1 MRVWAFSNSD
11 KLFRKIGRPGLKY
24 TEDHHHKVR
33 CFHYRQGKMNA
44 KQAKNSN
51 IHGEYQLQETGK
63 QTVAEQNIDKSGSV
77 ASFCADETIFLGG
90 ESCFL
95 DVDSLVPISALKK
108 GTCRRSKS
116 YPPVVRTAPSFH
128 HERLLPRRP
137 RLNRERQSA
146 WPQNGKSPRYKGRPQ
161 RSLGKSLSVE
171 PSKMSV
177 ARRRHFEQKV
187 LSTHPVHKLPP
198 LAERRPV
205 ASCTG
210 KNSDERH
217 FQKGEGEAVI
227 SISDVGQISRR
238 KNIFLPPDLSPL
250 EVPQASLAEQEEFQN
265 WKRKV
270 LEGTVKNCRTVK
282 SINCVKT
289 SSNQSKMAE
298 NQSKTSKNNSRIPH
312 EAGVT
317 QQFFSKSKASS
328 DVNTAQE
335 ATINTKGFPIA
346 EKSQEITTQSSRP
359 PFPDSS
365 LSPTMDLKEKTRALL
380 LGSMFEVKQ
389 ERKVIKTYSEEDC
402 TSNTS
407 EFPRR
412 SEIPDIEI
420 ADKTVENDSFP
431 WKTENN
437 SKSFHLKYAKKY
449 QNEALDRF
457 HEGKYQ
463 PALESQSNVHSEQE
477 LNRKSRADLL
487 LVKKLN
493 KRRLLFRLARQ
504 GRHVETEPIVDRL
517 SNHFV
522 NTNNATKDDGTRKGI
537 AMTESGIQ
545 VNQTTLDL
553 PFDGQKNTIS
563 FSQKEKNSCVDVE
576 NDNPS
581 DEQVCNVVDGSVVK
595 EGPKKEETVTQK
607 QNSCKETEY
616 GRLGEEHSY
625 VHRLAIKKKE
635 KEKEEKHQ
643 DDSCLTYQSLQYK
656 KSHVDLA
663 LVETNVEG
671 GSLVCKYEACA
682 SSKEL
687 EKPNQV
693 NPHSFMTPNRKN
705 GTCSEPAQVNTFQE
719 KGSYHTPSDR
729 SGNTENDIV
738 QFQNYYS
745 VIRGRRE
752 GQCIGTVSGEKLRF
766 LRVVRKRF

>member
-1 MRVWAFSNSD
+1 
-11 KLFRKIGRPGLKY
+11 
-24 TEDHHHKVR
+24 
-33 CFHYRQGKMNA
+33 MNTKPA
-44 KQAKNSN
+44 KKFN
-51 IHGEYQLQETGK
+51 IHGEYHDRVK
-63 QTVAEQNIDKSGSV
+63 QSVAEQNIDKAGSV
-77 ASFCADETIFLGG
+77 ASFCARETIFLGG

-108 GTCRRSKS
+108 ETCRRIKS
-116 YPPVVRTAPSFH
+116 YPPVVRTAPSYH

-146 WPQNGKSPRYKGRPQ
+146 LPQNGKSLRYKGRPQ

-177 ARRRHFEQKV
+177 ARRRHFEQEG
-187 LSTHPVHKLPP
+187 LSTRPVHKLPP
-198 LAERRPV
+198 LAEKI
-205 ASCTG
+205 T
-210 KNSDERH
+210 
-217 FQKGEGEAVI
+217 
-227 SISDVGQISRR
+227 RR
-238 KNIFLPPDLSPL
+238 KNIFHPANLSPL
-250 EVPQASLAEQEEFQN
+250 QVPQASVAKQEEFQN

-289 SSNQSKMAE
+289 SSNQSKMTE

-317 QQFFSKSKASS
+317 QQSFSKSKASS

-346 EKSQEITTQSSRP
+346 EKSREITTQSSRP
-359 PFPDSS
+359 PFPDTS
-365 LSPTMDLKEKTRALL
+365 LSPTMDLKEKTRAVL
-380 LGSMFEVKQ
+380 LGSMSKVKQ
-389 ERKVIKTYSEEDC
+389 ERKVIQTYSEEDC

-420 ADKTVENDSFP
+420 SDKTVGNDSFP

-449 QNEALDRF
+449 QSEALDRF

-463 PALESQSNVHSEQE
+463 PELESQSNVHSEQE
-477 LNRKSRADLL
+477 LNGKSRADLL

-504 GRHVETEPIVDRL
+504 ERNIETEPIVDRL

-522 NTNNATKDDGTRKGI
+522 NTNNATKDDGARKVI
-537 AMTESGIQ
+537 AMSESAGIQ
-545 VNQTTLDL
+545 INQTTLDL

-581 DEQVCNVVDGSVVK
+581 DEQVCNMVDGSVVK
-595 EGPKKEETVTQK
+595 EGPKKEETVTHK
-607 QNSCKETEY
+607 QNSCKETKY
-616 GRLGEEHSY
+616 VRLGEEHSC
-625 VHRLAIKKKE
+625 VHRLSIKKKE
-635 KEKEEKHQ
+635 NEKEEKYQ

-656 KSHVDLA
+656 NSKIDLA
-663 LVETNVEG
+663 LVDTNGEEG
-671 GSLVCKYEACA
+671 SPVCKYEACA
-682 SSKEL
+682 ASKEL
-687 EKPNQV
+687 EKPSQV
-693 NPHSFMTPNRKN
+693 NSHSFMTPNRKN
-705 GTCSEPAQVNTFQE
+705 GTCSEPVHMNTFQE

-729 SGNTENDIV
+729 SGRTANDIG
-738 QFQNYYS
+738 QFQDCYS

-752 GQCIGTVSGEKLRF
+752 GQCIKTVSEQKLRF
-766 LRVVRKRF
+766 LRVMQKRL

>member
-1 MRVWAFSNSD
+1 
-11 KLFRKIGRPGLKY
+11 
-24 TEDHHHKVR
+24 
-33 CFHYRQGKMNA
+33 MNTKPA
-44 KQAKNSN
+44 KKFN
-51 IHGEYQLQETGK
+51 IHGEYHDRVK
-63 QTVAEQNIDKSGSV
+63 QSVAEQNIDQSGSV
-77 ASFCADETIFLGG
+77 ASFCAKETIFLGG

-108 GTCRRSKS
+108 ETCRRIKS
-116 YPPVVRTAPSFH
+116 YPPVVRTAPSYR

-146 WPQNGKSPRYKGRPQ
+146 LPQNGKSLRYKGRPQ

-177 ARRRHFEQKV
+177 ARRRHFEQEG
-187 LSTHPVHKLPP
+187 LSTHPIHKLPP

-205 ASCTG
+205 ASCSG
-210 KNSDERH
+210 KNSDEWL

-227 SISDVGQISRR
+227 SISDVRQIIRR
-238 KNIFLPPDLSPL
+238 KNVFLPADLSPL
-250 EVPQASLAEQEEFQN
+250 QVPQAGVAKQEEFQN

-270 LEGTVKNCRTVK
+270 LEGTVKHCRTVK
-282 SINCVKT
+282 SINCVKK
-289 SSNQSKMAE
+289 SSNQSKMTE
-298 NQSKTSKNNSRIPH
+298 NQSKTSKNSSRIPH

-317 QQFFSKSKASS
+317 QQFFAKSKAPS

-335 ATINTKGFPIA
+335 ATIKTKGIPIA
-346 EKSQEITTQSSRP
+346 EKAQEITTQSSRP
-359 PFPDSS
+359 PFPDTS
-365 LSPTMDLKEKTRALL
+365 LSSTMDLKEKTRAVL
-380 LGSMFEVKQ
+380 LGNMSEVKQ
-389 ERKVIKTYSEEDC
+389 KGKVLQGYSEEDC

-420 ADKTVENDSFP
+420 ADETVGNDSFP

-437 SKSFHLKYAKKY
+437 SKSCHLKHAKKY
-449 QNEALDRF
+449 QIEELDRF

-463 PALESQSNVHSEQE
+463 QELESQSNVHSEQE
-477 LNRKSRADLL
+477 LNGKSRADLL

-504 GRHVETEPIVDRL
+504 RRHVETEPIVDRL

-522 NTNNATKDDGTRKGI
+522 NTNNSTKDDETRKVI
-537 AMTESGIQ
+537 AMSESGIQ
-545 VNQTTLDL
+545 INQTTIDL
-553 PFDGQKNTIS
+553 PFDGQKNTVS
-563 FSQKEKNSCVDVE
+563 FTQKEKNSCVDVE

-616 GRLGEEHSY
+616 GRRGEEHSCM
-625 VHRLAIKKKE
+625 HRLSIKKKE
-635 KEKEEKHQ
+635 NEKEEKHQ

-656 KSHVDLA
+656 NSKVDLA
-663 LVETNVEG
+663 LVDTSGKEG
-671 GSLVCKYEACA
+671 SPVCKYEACA
-682 SSKEL
+682 ASKEP
-687 EKPNQV
+687 EKPSQV

-705 GTCSEPAQVNTFQE
+705 GTCSEPVHVNTFQE

-729 SGNTENDIV
+729 SGRTANDIG
-738 QFQNYYS
+738 QFQNYCS

-752 GQCIGTVSGEKLRF
+752 GQCIKTVSEEKLRF
-766 LRVVRKRF
+766 LRVIQKRL

>member
-1 MRVWAFSNSD
+1 
-11 KLFRKIGRPGLKY
+11 
-24 TEDHHHKVR
+24 
-33 CFHYRQGKMNA
+33 MNTKPA
-44 KQAKNSN
+44 IENSN
-51 IHGEYQLQETGK
+51 MHGEYQLQERGK
-63 QTVAEQNIDKSGSV
+63 QTITEQDIDKSGSV
-77 ASFCADETIFLGG
+77 ASFCAEETIFLGG

-108 GTCRRSKS
+108 GTCRRSTS
-116 YPPVVRTAPSFH
+116 YPPVVRTAPSYH

-137 RLNRERQSA
+137 RLNSECQNA

-171 PSKMSV
+171 PSKMFV
-177 ARRRHFEQKV
+177 ARRRHFEQKG

-210 KNSDERH
+210 EKSDERL
-217 FQKGEGEAVI
+217 FQKGEGKAVI
-227 SISDVGQISRR
+227 SISDVRQITRR
-238 KNIFLPPDLSPL
+238 KNIFLPANLSPL
-250 EVPQASLAEQEEFQN
+250 QVPQASLAEQEEFQH

-282 SINCVKT
+282 SINYVKT
-289 SSNQSKMAE
+289 SSNQSKMTE

-312 EAGVT
+312 EGGVT
-317 QQFFSKSKASS
+317 QQFFATSKAST
-328 DVNTAQE
+328 DVNKAQE
-335 ATINTKGFPIA
+335 ATINTKGIPIA
-346 EKSQEITTQSSRP
+346 EKAQEITIQSSRP
-359 PFPDSS
+359 PFPETS
-365 LSPTMDLKEKTRALL
+365 LSPTMDLKEKTRAVL

-412 SEIPDIEI
+412 SEILDIEI

-437 SKSFHLKYAKKY
+437 SKSFHLKYAKKN
-449 QNEALDRF
+449 QNEALDGF

-463 PALESQSNVHSEQE
+463 PEVESQSNVHSEQE
-477 LNRKSRADLL
+477 LNGKSRADLL

-504 GRHVETEPIVDRL
+504 GRHVETEPIVERL

-522 NTNNATKDDGTRKGI
+522 NTNNATKGDEASKVI
-537 AMTESGIQ
+537 AMSESGIQ
-545 VNQTTLDL
+545 NNQTTLDS
-553 PFDGQKNTIS
+553 PFDQQKKTIS
-563 FSQKEKNSCVDVE
+563 FSQKGKNSCVDVE

-581 DEQVCNVVDGSVVK
+581 DEQVYNVVDGSVVLG
-595 EGPKKEETVTQK
+595 GPQKEETVTQK

-616 GRLGEEHSY
+616 VGLGGEHSCE
-625 VHRLAIKKKE
+625 HRLYVKKKE
-635 KEKEEKHQ
+635 NEKEENHQ

-663 LVETNVEG
+663 LVETNVEE
-671 GSLVCKYEACA
+671 GSLVCKYDACA

-687 EKPNQV
+687 EKPNQI
-693 NPHSFMTPNRKN
+693 NPNSFMTPNRKN

-729 SGNTENDIV
+729 SGNTKNDIV

>member
-1 MRVWAFSNSD
+1 MSTKPA
-11 KLFRKIGRPGLKY
+11 I
-24 TEDHHHKVR
+24 E
-33 CFHYRQGKMNA
+33 
-44 KQAKNSN
+44 NSN
-51 IHGEYQLQETGK
+51 MHGEYQLQERGK
-63 QTVAEQNIDKSGSV
+63 QTFAEQNIDKAGSV
-77 ASFCADETIFLGG
+77 ASFCAEETIFLGG

-116 YPPVVRTAPSFH
+116 YPPVVRTAPSYH

-146 WPQNGKSPRYKGRPQ
+146 LPQNGKSLRYKGRPQ

-171 PSKMSV
+171 PSKLSV
-177 ARRRHFEQKV
+177 ARRRHFEQEG
-187 LSTHPVHKLPP
+187 LSTCPVHKLPP
-198 LAERRPV
+198 LAEKI
-205 ASCTG
+205 T
-210 KNSDERH
+210 
-217 FQKGEGEAVI
+217 
-227 SISDVGQISRR
+227 RR
-238 KNIFLPPDLSPL
+238 KNIFLPANVSPL
-250 EVPQASLAEQEEFQN
+250 QVPQASLTEQEEFQN
-265 WKRKV
+265 WKREF
-270 LEGTVKNCRTVK
+270 LEGTVKNCRKVN
-282 SINCVKT
+282 SMNCVKT
-289 SSNQSKMAE
+289 SSNQSKMPE

-312 EAGVT
+312 ETGVT
-317 QQFFSKSKASS
+317 KQFFSKSKASS

-359 PFPDSS
+359 PFPDTS
-365 LSPTMDLKEKTRALL
+365 LSPTMDLKEKTRAVL
-380 LGSMFEVKQ
+380 LGSMSEGKQ
-389 ERKVIKTYSEEDC
+389 ERKVIQTYSEEDC

-420 ADKTVENDSFP
+420 ADKTVGNDSFP

-449 QNEALDRF
+449 QSEALDRF

-463 PALESQSNVHSEQE
+463 PELESQSNVHSEQE
-477 LNRKSRADLL
+477 LNGKSRADLL

-504 GRHVETEPIVDRL
+504 ERHVESEPIVARL

-522 NTNNATKDDGTRKGI
+522 NTNTSTKGDEASKVI
-537 AMTESGIQ
+537 AMSESGIQ
-545 VNQTTLDL
+545 NNQTTLDS
-553 PFDGQKNTIS
+553 PFDQQKKTIS
-563 FSQKEKNSCVDVE
+563 FSQKGKNSCVDVE

-581 DEQVCNVVDGSVVK
+581 DEQVYNVVDGSVVLG
-595 EGPKKEETVTQK
+595 GPQKEETVTQK

-616 GRLGEEHSY
+616 VGLGGEHSCERRLY
-625 VHRLAIKKKE
+625 VKKKE
-635 KEKEEKHQ
+635 NEKEENHQ

-663 LVETNVEG
+663 LVETNVEE
-671 GSLVCKYEACA
+671 GSLVCKYDTCA

-687 EKPNQV
+687 EKPNQI

>member
-1 MRVWAFSNSD
+1 
-11 KLFRKIGRPGLKY
+11 
-24 TEDHHHKVR
+24 
-33 CFHYRQGKMNA
+33 MNTKPA
-44 KQAKNSN
+44 KKFN
-51 IHGEYQLQETGK
+51 IHGEYDDRVK
-63 QTVAEQNIDKSGSV
+63 QSVAEQNIDKAGSV
-77 ASFCADETIFLGG
+77 ASFCATESIFLGG

-95 DVDSLVPISALKK
+95 DVDSLVPISPIKK
-108 GTCRRSKS
+108 ETCRRIKS
-116 YPPVVRTAPSFH
+116 HPPVVRTAPSYH

-146 WPQNGKSPRYKGRPQ
+146 LPQNGKSLRYKGRPQ
-161 RSLGKSLSVE
+161 RCLGKSLSVE

-177 ARRRHFEQKV
+177 ARRRHFEQEG
-187 LSTHPVHKLPP
+187 LSTRPVHKLPP
-198 LAERRPV
+198 LAEII
-205 ASCTG
+205 T
-210 KNSDERH
+210 
-217 FQKGEGEAVI
+217 
-227 SISDVGQISRR
+227 RR
-238 KNIFLPPDLSPL
+238 KNIFHPANLSPL
-250 EVPQASLAEQEEFQN
+250 QVPQASLAEQEEFQN
-265 WKRKV
+265 WKRKF

-282 SINCVKT
+282 SINCVKK
-289 SSNQSKMAE
+289 SSNQSKMTE

-317 QQFFSKSKASS
+317 QQFFAKSKASS

-359 PFPDSS
+359 PFPDTS
-365 LSPTMDLKEKTRALL
+365 LSPTTDLKEKTRAVL
-380 LGSMFEVKQ
+380 LGSMSKVKQ
-389 ERKVIKTYSEEDC
+389 ERKVIQTYSEEDC

-420 ADKTVENDSFP
+420 ADKTVGNDSFP

-449 QNEALDRF
+449 QSEALDRF

-463 PALESQSNVHSEQE
+463 PELESQSNVHSEQE
-477 LNRKSRADLL
+477 LNGKSRADLL

-504 GRHVETEPIVDRL
+504 ERNIETEPIVDRL

-522 NTNNATKDDGTRKGI
+522 NTNNATKDDGARKGI
-537 AMTESGIQ
+537 AMSESGIQ
-545 VNQTTLDL
+545 INQTTLDL

-581 DEQVCNVVDGSVVK
+581 DEQVCNMVDGSVVK
-595 EGPKKEETVTQK
+595 EGPKKEETVTHK
-607 QNSCKETEY
+607 QNSCKETKY
-616 GRLGEEHSY
+616 VRLAEEHSC
-625 VHRLAIKKKE
+625 VHRLSIKKKE
-635 KEKEEKHQ
+635 NEKEEKHQ

-656 KSHVDLA
+656 NSKVDLA
-663 LVETNVEG
+663 LVDTNGEEG
-671 GSLVCKYEACA
+671 SPVCKYEACA
-682 SSKEL
+682 ASKEL
-687 EKPNQV
+687 EKPSQV
-693 NPHSFMTPNRKN
+693 NSHSFMTPNRKN
-705 GTCSEPAQVNTFQE
+705 GTCSETVHMNTFQE

-729 SGNTENDIV
+729 SGRTANDIG
-738 QFQNYYS
+738 QFQDCYS

-752 GQCIGTVSGEKLRF
+752 GQCIKTVSEEKLRF
-766 LRVVRKRF
+766 LRVMQKRL

>member
-1 MRVWAFSNSD
+1 MNTKPAKKFNIYDEYHDRV
-11 KLFRKIGRPGLKY
+11 
-24 TEDHHHKVR
+24 
-33 CFHYRQGKMNA
+33 
-44 KQAKNSN
+44 KQS
-51 IHGEYQLQETGK
+51 
-63 QTVAEQNIDKSGSV
+63 VAEQNIDKAGSV
-77 ASFCADETIFLGG
+77 ASFCATESIFLGG

-95 DVDSLVPISALKK
+95 DVDSLVPISPIKK
-108 GTCRRSKS
+108 ETCRRIKS
-116 YPPVVRTAPSFH
+116 HPPVVRTAPSYH

-146 WPQNGKSPRYKGRPQ
+146 LPQNGKSLRCKGRPQ
-161 RSLGKSLSVE
+161 RCLGKSLSVE
-171 PSKMSV
+171 PSNMSV
-177 ARRRHFEQKV
+177 ARRRHFEQEG
-187 LSTHPVHKLPP
+187 LSTRPVHKLPP
-198 LAERRPV
+198 LAEII
-205 ASCTG
+205 T
-210 KNSDERH
+210 
-217 FQKGEGEAVI
+217 
-227 SISDVGQISRR
+227 RR
-238 KNIFLPPDLSPL
+238 KNIFHPTNLSPL
-250 EVPQASLAEQEEFQN
+250 QVPQASLAEQEEFQN
-265 WKRKV
+265 WKRKF

-282 SINCVKT
+282 SINCVKK
-289 SSNQSKMAE
+289 SSNQSKMTE

-317 QQFFSKSKASS
+317 QQFFAKSKASS

-359 PFPDSS
+359 PFPDTS
-365 LSPTMDLKEKTRALL
+365 LSPTTDLKEKTRAVL
-380 LGSMFEVKQ
+380 LGSMSKVKQ
-389 ERKVIKTYSEEDC
+389 ERKVIQTYSEEDC

-420 ADKTVENDSFP
+420 ADKTVGNDSFP

-449 QNEALDRF
+449 QSEALDRF

-463 PALESQSNVHSEQE
+463 PELESQSNVHSEQE
-477 LNRKSRADLL
+477 LNGKSRADLP

-504 GRHVETEPIVDRL
+504 ERNIETEPIVDRL

-522 NTNNATKDDGTRKGI
+522 NTNNATKDGGARKGI
-537 AMTESGIQ
+537 AMSESGIQ
-545 VNQTTLDL
+545 INQTTLDL

-581 DEQVCNVVDGSVVK
+581 DEQVCNMVDGSVVK
-595 EGPKKEETVTQK
+595 EGPKKEETVTHK
-607 QNSCKETEY
+607 QNSCKETKY
-616 GRLGEEHSY
+616 VRLGEEHSCVY
-625 VHRLAIKKKE
+625 RLSIKKKE
-635 KEKEEKHQ
+635 NEKEEKHQ

-656 KSHVDLA
+656 SSKVDLA
-663 LVETNVEG
+663 LVDTNGEEG
-671 GSLVCKYEACA
+671 SPVCKYEACA
-682 SSKEL
+682 ASKEL
-687 EKPNQV
+687 EKPSQV
-693 NPHSFMTPNRKN
+693 NSHSFMTPNRKN
-705 GTCSEPAQVNTFQE
+705 GTCSEPVHMNTFQE

-729 SGNTENDIV
+729 SGRTANDIG
-738 QFQNYYS
+738 QFQDCYS

-752 GQCIGTVSGEKLRF
+752 GQCIKTVSEEKLRF
-766 LRVVRKRF
+766 LRVMQKRL

>member
-1 MRVWAFSNSD
+1 MNTKPA
-11 KLFRKIGRPGLKY
+11 K
-24 TEDHHHKVR
+24 KV
-33 CFHYRQGKMNA
+33 
-44 KQAKNSN
+44 N
-51 IHGEYQLQETGK
+51 IHGEYHNRVK
-63 QTVAEQNIDKSGSV
+63 QSVAEQNIDKAGSV
-77 ASFCADETIFLGG
+77 ASFCARETIFLGG

-108 GTCRRSKS
+108 ETCRRIKS
-116 YPPVVRTAPSFH
+116 YPPVVRTAPSYH

-146 WPQNGKSPRYKGRPQ
+146 LPQNGKSLRYNGRRQ

-177 ARRRHFEQKV
+177 ARRRHFEQEG
-187 LSTHPVHKLPP
+187 LSTRHVHNLPP
-198 LAERRPV
+198 LAEKI
-205 ASCTG
+205 T
-210 KNSDERH
+210 
-217 FQKGEGEAVI
+217 
-227 SISDVGQISRR
+227 RR
-238 KNIFLPPDLSPL
+238 KNIFLPANLSPL
-250 EVPQASLAEQEEFQN
+250 QVPQASLTEQEEFQN
-265 WKRKV
+265 WNRKF
-270 LEGTVKNCRTVK
+270 LEGTVKNCRKVK

-289 SSNQSKMAE
+289 SSNQSKMTE
-298 NQSKTSKNNSRIPH
+298 NQSKTGKNNSRIPH

-317 QQFFSKSKASS
+317 QQFFAKSKASS
-328 DVNTAQE
+328 DVNTAKE
-335 ATINTKGFPIA
+335 ATIKTKGIPIA
-346 EKSQEITTQSSRP
+346 EKAQEITTQSSRP
-359 PFPDSS
+359 PFPDTS
-365 LSPTMDLKEKTRALL
+365 LSPIIDLKEKTRAVL
-380 LGSMFEVKQ
+380 LGNMSEVKQ
-389 ERKVIKTYSEEDC
+389 ERKVIQTYSEEDC
-402 TSNTS
+402 TSITS
-407 EFPRR
+407 EFLRR

-420 ADKTVENDSFP
+420 ADKTVGNDSFP

-449 QNEALDRF
+449 QSEALDRF

-463 PALESQSNVHSEQE
+463 QELESQSNVHSEQE
-477 LNRKSRADLL
+477 LNGKSRADLL

-504 GRHVETEPIVDRL
+504 ERNVETEPIVDRL

-522 NTNNATKDDGTRKGI
+522 NTNNATKDDGARRGI
-537 AMTESGIQ
+537 AMSESGIQ
-545 VNQTTLDL
+545 INQSTLDL

-563 FSQKEKNSCVDVE
+563 FSQKEKNSCVDEE

-616 GRLGEEHSY
+616 VRLGKEHSC
-625 VHRLAIKKKE
+625 VHRLSIKKKE
-635 KEKEEKHQ
+635 NEKEEKHQ

-656 KSHVDLA
+656 NSKVDLA
-663 LVETNVEG
+663 LVDTNGEEG
-671 GSLVCKYEACA
+671 SPVCKYEACA
-682 SSKEL
+682 ASKEL
-687 EKPNQV
+687 EKPSQV

-705 GTCSEPAQVNTFQE
+705 GTCSEPVHMNTFQE

-729 SGNTENDIV
+729 SGRTANDIG
-738 QFQNYYS
+738 QFQNYSS

-752 GQCIGTVSGEKLRF
+752 GQCIKTVSEEKLRF
-766 LRVVRKRF
+766 LRVMQKRL

>member
-1 MRVWAFSNSD
+1 MSTKPA
-11 KLFRKIGRPGLKY
+11 I
-24 TEDHHHKVR
+24 E
-33 CFHYRQGKMNA
+33 
-44 KQAKNSN
+44 NSN
-51 IHGEYQLQETGK
+51 MHGEYQLQERGK
-63 QTVAEQNIDKSGSV
+63 QTIAEQNIDKAGSV
-77 ASFCADETIFLGG
+77 ASFCARETIFLGG

-108 GTCRRSKS
+108 ETCRRIKS
-116 YPPVVRTAPSFH
+116 YPPVVRTAPSYH

-146 WPQNGKSPRYKGRPQ
+146 LPQNGKSLRYKGRPQ

-171 PSKMSV
+171 PSKLSV
-177 ARRRHFEQKV
+177 ARRRHFEQEG
-187 LSTHPVHKLPP
+187 LSTCPVHKLPP
-198 LAERRPV
+198 LAEKI
-205 ASCTG
+205 T
-210 KNSDERH
+210 
-217 FQKGEGEAVI
+217 
-227 SISDVGQISRR
+227 RR
-238 KNIFLPPDLSPL
+238 KNIFLPANVSPL
-250 EVPQASLAEQEEFQN
+250 QVPQASLTEQEEFQN
-265 WKRKV
+265 WKREF
-270 LEGTVKNCRTVK
+270 LEGTVKNCRKVN
-282 SINCVKT
+282 SMNCVKT
-289 SSNQSKMAE
+289 SSNQSKMTE

-312 EAGVT
+312 ETGVT
-317 QQFFSKSKASS
+317 KQFFSKSKASS

-359 PFPDSS
+359 PFPDTS
-365 LSPTMDLKEKTRALL
+365 LSPTIDLKEKTRAVL
-380 LGSMFEVKQ
+380 LGNMSEVKQ
-389 ERKVIKTYSEEDC
+389 ERKVIQTYSEEDC

-420 ADKTVENDSFP
+420 ADKTVGNDSFP

-449 QNEALDRF
+449 QSEALDRF

-463 PALESQSNVHSEQE
+463 PELESQSNVHSEQE
-477 LNRKSRADLL
+477 LNGKSRADLL

-504 GRHVETEPIVDRL
+504 ERHVESEPIVVRL

-522 NTNNATKDDGTRKGI
+522 NTNTSTKGDEASKVI
-537 AMTESGIQ
+537 AMSESGIQ
-545 VNQTTLDL
+545 NNQTTLDS
-553 PFDGQKNTIS
+553 PFDQQKKTIS
-563 FSQKEKNSCVDVE
+563 FSQKGKNSCVDVE

-581 DEQVCNVVDGSVVK
+581 DEQVYNVVDGSVVLG
-595 EGPKKEETVTQK
+595 GPQKEETVTQK

-616 GRLGEEHSY
+616 VGLGGEHSCERRLY
-625 VHRLAIKKKE
+625 VKKKE
-635 KEKEEKHQ
+635 NEKEENHQ

-663 LVETNVEG
+663 LVETNVEE
-671 GSLVCKYEACA
+671 GSLVCKYDTCA

-687 EKPNQV
+687 EKPNQI

>member
-1 MRVWAFSNSD
+1 MNTKPA
-11 KLFRKIGRPGLKY
+11 K
-24 TEDHHHKVR
+24 KV
-33 CFHYRQGKMNA
+33 
-44 KQAKNSN
+44 N
-51 IHGEYQLQETGK
+51 IHGEYHDRVK
-63 QTVAEQNIDKSGSV
+63 QSVAEQNIDKAGSV
-77 ASFCADETIFLGG
+77 ASFCARETIFLGG

-108 GTCRRSKS
+108 ETCRRIKS
-116 YPPVVRTAPSFH
+116 YPPVVRTAPSYH

-146 WPQNGKSPRYKGRPQ
+146 LPQNGKSLRYNGRRQ

-177 ARRRHFEQKV
+177 ARRRHFEQEG
-187 LSTHPVHKLPP
+187 LSTRHVHNLPP
-198 LAERRPV
+198 LAEKI
-205 ASCTG
+205 T
-210 KNSDERH
+210 
-217 FQKGEGEAVI
+217 
-227 SISDVGQISRR
+227 RR
-238 KNIFLPPDLSPL
+238 KNIFLPANLSPL
-250 EVPQASLAEQEEFQN
+250 QVPQASLTEQEEFQN
-265 WKRKV
+265 WNRKF
-270 LEGTVKNCRTVK
+270 LEGTVKNCRKVK

-289 SSNQSKMAE
+289 SSNQSKMTE
-298 NQSKTSKNNSRIPH
+298 NQSKTGKNNSRIPH

-317 QQFFSKSKASS
+317 QQFFAKSKASS
-328 DVNTAQE
+328 DVNTAKE
-335 ATINTKGFPIA
+335 ATIKTKGIPIA
-346 EKSQEITTQSSRP
+346 EKAQEITTQSSRP
-359 PFPDSS
+359 PFPDTS
-365 LSPTMDLKEKTRALL
+365 LSPTMDVKEKTRAVL

-449 QNEALDRF
+449 QSEALDRF

-477 LNRKSRADLL
+477 LNGKSRADLL

-504 GRHVETEPIVDRL
+504 ERNVETEPIVDRL

-522 NTNNATKDDGTRKGI
+522 NTNNATKDDGARKGI
-537 AMTESGIQ
+537 AMSDSGIQ
-545 VNQTTLDL
+545 INQTTLDL

-563 FSQKEKNSCVDVE
+563 FSQKEKNSCVDEE

-581 DEQVCNVVDGSVVK
+581 DEQVCNVVDGSVLK

-616 GRLGEEHSY
+616 VRLGKEHSC
-625 VHRLAIKKKE
+625 VHRLSIKKKE
-635 KEKEEKHQ
+635 NEKEEKHQ

-656 KSHVDLA
+656 NSKVDLA
-663 LVETNVEG
+663 LVDTNGEEG
-671 GSLVCKYEACA
+671 SPVCKYEACA
-682 SSKEL
+682 ASKEL
-687 EKPNQV
+687 EKPSQV

-705 GTCSEPAQVNTFQE
+705 GTCSEPVHMNTFQE

-729 SGNTENDIV
+729 SGRTANDIG
-738 QFQNYYS
+738 QFQDCYS

-752 GQCIGTVSGEKLRF
+752 GQCIKTVSEEKLRF
-766 LRVVRKRF
+766 LRVMQKRL

>member
-1 MRVWAFSNSD
+1 M
-11 KLFRKIGRPGLKY
+11 
-24 TEDHHHKVR
+24 
-33 CFHYRQGKMNA
+33 
-44 KQAKNSN
+44 
-51 IHGEYQLQETGK
+51 HGEYQLQERGK
-63 QTVAEQNIDKSGSV
+63 QTIAEQDIDKSGSV
-77 ASFCADETIFLGG
+77 ASFCAEETIFLDG

-95 DVDSLVPISALKK
+95 DVDSLVPISGVNK

-116 YPPVVRTAPSFH
+116 YPPVVRTAPSYH

-146 WPQNGKSPRYKGRPQ
+146 LPQNGKSLRYKGRPQ

-177 ARRRHFEQKV
+177 ARRRHFEQEG

-198 LAERRPV
+198 LAQRRPV
-205 ASCTG
+205 SSCTG
-210 KNSDERH
+210 EKSDERL
-217 FQKGEGEAVI
+217 FQKGDGKAVI
-227 SISDVGQISRR
+227 SISDVRQITRR
-238 KNIFLPPDLSPL
+238 KNIFLPADLSPL
-250 EVPQASLAEQEEFQN
+250 QVPQASLAEQEEFQN

-282 SINCVKT
+282 SINCVKK
-289 SSNQSKMAE
+289 SSNQSKITE
-298 NQSKTSKNNSRIPH
+298 SQSKTSENNSRIPH

-317 QQFFSKSKASS
+317 QQFFAKSKASS

-335 ATINTKGFPIA
+335 ATIKTKGIPIG
-346 EKSQEITTQSSRP
+346 EKAQEITTQSSRP
-359 PFPDSS
+359 PFPDTS
-365 LSPTMDLKEKTRALL
+365 LSPTMDLKEKTRAVL
-380 LGSMFEVKQ
+380 LGSKSEVKQ
-389 ERKVIKTYSEEDC
+389 EGKVLQSYSEEDC

-420 ADKTVENDSFP
+420 ADKTVGNDSFP

-437 SKSFHLKYAKKY
+437 SKSCHLKHAKKY
-449 QNEALDRF
+449 QNEELDRF

-463 PALESQSNVHSEQE
+463 QELESQSNVHSEQE
-477 LNRKSRADLL
+477 LSGKSRADLL

-517 SNHFV
+517 SNHFL
-522 NTNNATKDDGTRKGI
+522 NTNNATKDDGARKVI
-537 AMTESGIQ
+537 AMSESGIQ
-545 VNQTTLDL
+545 INQTTLDL

-563 FSQKEKNSCVDVE
+563 FSQKGKNSCVDVE

-616 GRLGEEHSY
+616 VRLGEEHSCE
-625 VHRLAIKKKE
+625 HRLYVKKKE
-635 KEKEEKHQ
+635 NEKEENHQ
-643 DDSCLTYQSLQYK
+643 DESHLTYQSLQYK
-656 KSHVDLA
+656 NSKVDLA
-663 LVETNVEG
+663 SVDTNGEEG
-671 GSLVCKYEACA
+671 SPVCKYEACA
-682 SSKEL
+682 ASKEL
-687 EKPNQV
+687 EKPNQI

-705 GTCSEPAQVNTFQE
+705 GTCSEPVHVNTFQE
-719 KGSYHTPSDR
+719 KGSYDTPSDR
-729 SGNTENDIV
+729 SGRAANDIV

-752 GQCIGTVSGEKLRF
+752 GQCIRTVSGEQLRF
-766 LRVVRKRF
+766 LRVMQKRL

>member
-1 MRVWAFSNSD
+1 
-11 KLFRKIGRPGLKY
+11 
-24 TEDHHHKVR
+24 
-33 CFHYRQGKMNA
+33 MNTKPA
-44 KQAKNSN
+44 IENSN
-51 IHGEYQLQETGK
+51 MHGEYQLQERGK
-63 QTVAEQNIDKSGSV
+63 QTITEQDIDKSGSV
-77 ASFCADETIFLGG
+77 ASFCAEETIFLGG

-108 GTCRRSKS
+108 GTCRRSTS
-116 YPPVVRTAPSFH
+116 YPPVVRTAPSYH

-137 RLNRERQSA
+137 RLNSECQNA

-177 ARRRHFEQKV
+177 ARRRHFEQKE
-187 LSTHPVHKLPP
+187 LSTHPVHNLPP

-210 KNSDERH
+210 EKSDERLL
-217 FQKGEGEAVI
+217 QKGEGKAVI
-227 SISDVGQISRR
+227 SISDVRQITRR
-238 KNIFLPPDLSPL
+238 KNIFLPANLSL
-250 EVPQASLAEQEEFQN
+250 LQVPQASLAEQEEFQH

-282 SINCVKT
+282 SINYVKT
-289 SSNQSKMAE
+289 SPNQSKMTE

-317 QQFFSKSKASS
+317 QQFFAKSKASS
-328 DVNTAQE
+328 EVNTAQE
-335 ATINTKGFPIA
+335 VTINTKGIPIA
-346 EKSQEITTQSSRP
+346 EKAQEITTQSSRP
-359 PFPDSS
+359 PFPDTS
-365 LSPTMDLKEKTRALL
+365 LSPTMDVKEKTRAVL

-412 SEIPDIEI
+412 SEILDIEI

-437 SKSFHLKYAKKY
+437 SKSFHLKYAKKN
-449 QNEALDRF
+449 QNEALDGF

-463 PALESQSNVHSEQE
+463 PEVESQSNVHSEQE
-477 LNRKSRADLL
+477 LNGKSRADLL

-504 GRHVETEPIVDRL
+504 GRHVETEPIVERL

-522 NTNNATKDDGTRKGI
+522 NTNNATKGDEASKVI
-537 AMTESGIQ
+537 AMSESGIQ
-545 VNQTTLDL
+545 NNQTTLDS
-553 PFDGQKNTIS
+553 PFDQQKKTIS
-563 FSQKEKNSCVDVE
+563 FSQKGKNSCVDVE
-576 NDNPS
+576 NDNLS
-581 DEQVCNVVDGSVVK
+581 DEQVCNVEVGTVAK
-595 EGPKKEETVTQK
+595 EGPQKEKTMTQK
-607 QNSCKETEY
+607 QNCCKDTEDVRS
-616 GRLGEEHSY
+616 GGEHSCE
-625 VHRLAIKKKE
+625 HRLYVKKKE
-635 KEKEEKHQ
+635 NEKDENHQ
-643 DDSCLTYQSLQYK
+643 DESCLTYQSLQYK
-656 KSHVDLA
+656 NSKVDLA
-663 LVETNVEG
+663 LVDTNAEE
-671 GSLVCKYEACA
+671 SSPVCKYEACA

-687 EKPNQV
+687 EKPNQI
-693 NPHSFMTPNRKN
+693 NPQSFMNPNRKN
-705 GTCSEPAQVNTFQE
+705 GTCSEPVHVNTFQE
-719 KGSYHTPSDR
+719 KGSYDKPSDR
-729 SGNTENDIV
+729 SGRAANDIV

-752 GQCIGTVSGEKLRF
+752 GQCIRTVSGEQLRF
-766 LRVVRKRF
+766 LRVMQKRL